1 MTDRS
6 RRVLIALIFIV
17 GALLRSQDF
26 LSPWVG
32 EHNAWGGA
40 MYGNI
45 ARNFVKYG
53 YRETQ
58 FGPVVNSGYVP
69 AGEFKFYYHY
79 PPLLVWLVS
88 VSYLIFGVHE
98 WSARLI
104 PLLFSLSLMALIFIF
119 ARHAFSQEVA
129 LLALLFSAI
138 MPIENYYGAHVDVYG
153 SLSVFFSLL
162 ALYGYARWLD
172 HHRTH
177 YLALCT
183 LGIILGSM
191 TAWYTYFLVPL
202 ILAHYY
208 RFNFVPGKS
217 RDHRLLIIAG
227 SAIAVFALFML
238 HRHILLGSG
247 RGEVLGSLT
256 EKLLGRLSYGHML
269 GTVGDGVKP
278 SASVSQQLRT
288 FARMYSPPLVALTA
302 VWFVFF
308 IKDGL
313 RRRLHNRD
321 WFVLMLLGYGL
332 LHNFAFPGFLRG
344 HEYLI
349 VSYVPGVAIAAS
361 VASLRCFQYVQDRWG
376 LKARE
381 IAAPVLLTIVVIAG
395 LYFTQRLYS
404 RNSSYSD
411 TLVRWGETMRKHSDK
426 SDVILVPSESDI
438 VFQYYVDR
446 DIRFDVDTMQKLLG
460 SIEGKGKR
468 YLFVVPVER
477 RNEFPIVAHLRGRYP
492 SWNEDGLVIFAIC
505 GFH

>member
-1 MTDRS
+1 
-6 RRVLIALIFIV
+6 
-17 GALLRSQDF
+17 
-26 LSPWVG
+26 
-32 EHNAWGGA
+32 

-58 FGPVVNSGYVP
+58 FGPVANSGYVP
-69 AGEFKFYYHY
+69 AREFKFYYHY

-98 WSARLI
+98 WSARVV

-119 ARHAFSQEVA
+119 ARRAFSQDVA

-162 ALYGYARWLD
+162 ALYGYVRWLD

-177 YLALCT
+177 HLALCT

-208 RFNFVPGKS
+208 RFYFVPGKS
-217 RDHRLLIIAG
+217 RDLRLLIIAG
-227 SAIAVFALFML
+227 SAITVFALFML
-238 HRHILLGSG
+238 HRYILLGSG

-256 EKLLGRLSYGHML
+256 EKLLARLSYSRAL
-269 GTVGDGVKP
+269 GTVGEAVEP
-278 SASVSQQLRT
+278 AAFVSQQLRS
-288 FARMYSPPLVALTA
+288 FARMYSPPLIALTA
-302 VWFVFF
+302 VWLVFF
-308 IKDGL
+308 MKDGL
-313 RRRLHNRD
+313 RGRLHNRD

-332 LHNFAFPGFLRG
+332 LHNLAFPNFLLG
-344 HEYLI
+344 HDYLL

-361 VASLRCFQYVQDRWG
+361 VAFLRCSRYVRDRWG
-376 LKARE
+376 MKARE
-381 IAAPVLLTIVVIAG
+381 IAAPVLLTIVVMAG
-395 LYFTQRLYS
+395 LYYTQRLYPRS
-404 RNSSYSD
+404 PSD
-411 TLVRWGETMRKHSDK
+411 AYTLVRWGETIRKNSDK
-426 SDVILVPSESDI
+426 ADVILVLSQSDP

-446 DIRFDVDTMQKLLG
+446 DMRFDVVTVQELLG
-460 SIEGKGKR
+460 SIEDKGKR
-468 YLFVVPVER
+468 YLFVFPVER
-477 RNEFPIVAHLRGRYP
+477 RNEFPEIVAHLRGRYP
-492 SWNEDGLVIFAIC
+492 SWTEDGLVIFAIRS
-505 GFH
+505 